1 VLRFVVNLHQAR
13 SLHYDLR
20 LEVDGTLASWA
31 VPKEPSSDPSVKRL
45 AIRVDD
51 HDLEHL
57 TYTDEHK
64 SIWDDGTY
72 EPAEDPAP
80 ALERG
85 HLRFAL
91 DGARL
96 RGDFALT
103 RTAMGGDERNWILVK
118 VGRTR

>member
-57 TYTDEHK
+57 TYTDAHK

-85 HLRFAL
+85 HLRFTL

-96 RGDFALT
+96 QGDFALT

-118 VGRTR
+118 VARTR